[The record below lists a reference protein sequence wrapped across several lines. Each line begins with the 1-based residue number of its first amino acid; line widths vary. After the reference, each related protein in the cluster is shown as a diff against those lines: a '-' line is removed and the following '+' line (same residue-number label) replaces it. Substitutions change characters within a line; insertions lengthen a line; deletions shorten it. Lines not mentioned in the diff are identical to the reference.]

1 MVSSQAMISA
11 PREGDSGTGQS
22 RPFALRFNG
31 NPVRIWSEYLDD
43 QLVSLGFRAFLEP
56 RPPPYLSPENRPVPI
71 TCRTSA
77 FHPTPSPENCPA
89 IMSDSFRAP
98 TKLMTDDQTCSP
110 FPRNRPGRPRSEL
123 DLLCT
128 LSTRLE
134 CMWHTNRAAS
144 AASSTYTS
152 RNTPPLAS
160 ARNFSFRHHYIAT
173 SPLLH
178 HYSTATSPLH
188 SSDHTKSFFDLLKA
202 IRR

>member
-1 MVSSQAMISA
+1 MNSRLFQQPARQAGRGGFAGSYAPTWRVPIPTDISTHPWMVSSQAMISA

-43 QLVSLGFRAFLEP
+43 QLVSLGLRAFLEP

-98 TKLMTDDQTCSP
+98 TKLMTKP
-110 FPRNRPGRPRSEL
+110 AVPSEEIAQ
-123 DLLCT
+123 DVQ
-128 LSTRLE
+128 
-134 CMWHTNRAAS
+134 
-144 AASSTYTS
+144 
-152 RNTPPLAS
+152 
-160 ARNFSFRHHYIAT
+160 ARNWICCALFLLGWSACGIPTERHQPHRPPIQVGT
-173 SPLLH
+173 RHP
-178 HYSTATSPLH
+178 
-188 SSDHTKSFFDLLKA
+188 
-202 IRR
+202 